1 METEVKCFIAVNE
14 QPETQPTYVGADC
27 TLLVDDND
35 SGAFFGVKIPCEL
48 EAVNRDTVEACV
60 NTSQGIRVTITVGGE
75 DVSDSI
81 IGKLS
86 IKHDLNR
93 VSTFSF
99 QLGDPKYSPLV
110 DSYIAVNSVVIITAY
125 INGQEIKMFTGL
137 VDGTR
142 TSYDGGYKLTI
153 YGRDYGKKLLD
164 TTKTLISVQESAAN
178 HLVGIGWIAALD
190 QYVDSTYR
198 AYRSD
203 IIKYIAEQGGITD
216 IGFPGGE
223 PVGGFFNI
231 GGQKIPYMV
240 GYPGDEIK
248 TDHSFQD
255 QNLWNM
261 IQKECAI
268 EGWFVRF
275 DENGVMQVTKKSLKT
290 TADWEYGEDK
300 FTQLGLETS
309 DKGIINKV
317 IILGAIFEE
326 ETITT
331 ETNDTEVDVPEVEY
345 SYTEYSFTPSFEAGE
360 IVGGWSEGDATIKVT
375 ATYEGFVKP
384 LGEIYPTAQIYK
396 FTISGSDSG
405 KIKGLSFS
413 VTGGASKSNKG
424 TNYVTVLRTGLFI

>member
-81 IGKLS
+81 VGKLS

-164 TTKTLISVQESAAN
+164 KTLTLISIQESAQRKYRGS
-178 HLVGIGWIAALD
+178 LV
-190 QYVDSTYR
+190 
-198 AYRSD
+198 
-203 IIKYIAEQGGITD
+203 KYIAEQADITN
-216 IGFPGGE
+216 
-223 PVGGFFNI
+223 VNI
-231 GGQKIPYMV
+231 PQ
-240 GYPGDEIK
+240 GDPII

-255 QNLWNM
+255 QNTWNM
-261 IQKECAI
+261 AQKECAI
-268 EGWFVRF
+268 EGWFIRH
-275 DENGVMQVTKKSLKT
+275 DENGVMQVKVKNPKT
-290 TADWEYGEDK
+290 DTDDYPSADWEYGENE
-300 FTQLGLETS
+300 FTQLGL
-309 DKGIINKV
+309 
-317 IILGAIFEE
+317 
-326 ETITT
+326 
-331 ETNDTEVDVPEVEY
+331 
-345 SYTEYSFTPSFEAGE
+345 
-360 IVGGWSEGDATIKVT
+360 
-375 ATYEGFVKP
+375 
-384 LGEIYPTAQIYK
+384 
-396 FTISGSDSG
+396 
-405 KIKGLSFS
+405 
-413 VTGGASKSNKG
+413 
-424 TNYVTVLRTGLFI
+424 